1 MIRWLVPA
9 IKISDRQDAHH
20 RLHREVIVGS
30 GEAGFSHN
38 ALTISVALQYMT
50 QAASSGPSTSQQSRQ
65 SQSHLQGFG
74 D

>member
-1 MIRWLVPA
+1 MLSSIERWLTAPP
-9 IKISDRQDAHH
+9 SL
-20 RLHREVIVGS
+20 RLHLTPTVA
-30 GEAGFSHN
+30 EALL
-38 ALTISVALQYMT
+38 ALALHYMT